1 MLRSSG
7 MLHGVGQQL
16 VTDVSGQP
24 SGTIFKNQAVQV
36 LALLAL
42 WHVTSQ
48 KSEGL
53 NYNVVEA

>member
-1 MLRSSG
+1 

-16 VTDVSGQP
+16 VTVVSGQP
-24 SGTIFKNQAVQV
+24 SGIVFKNQAVQV
-36 LALLAL
+36 PALLAL

-48 KSEGL
+48 KSEGF